1 MSKIFIITVLA
12 LFGMIKGNAPH
23 TLKQHPVREE
33 IVNEIKAKATRWTP
47 KELEENYF
55 RDVPIHRLQSKL
67 GFIGYDQHVA

>member
-12 LFGMIKGNAPH
+12 LFGVIKISGRH

-55 RDVPIHRLQSKL
+55 KDVPVHRL
-67 GFIGYDQHVA
+67 